1 MINWVRAVDWIAGD
15 GRLRGSVLRLGVVSG
30 GGVVLAVLD
39 GARHGRSVVESL
51 TFGFVSV
58 AALIAAFGVWR
69 WNDWR
74 RRVRRRGS
82 PPVRTLNLD

>member
-15 GRLRGSVLRLGVVSG
+15 GRLKGAVLRLGVVSG
-30 GGVVLAVLD
+30 GGVILAVLD
-39 GARHGRSVVESL
+39 GVRHGRSVGESL
-51 TFGFVSV
+51 AWASVSG
-58 AALIAAFGVWR
+58 AALVVAFGVWR

-74 RRVRRRGS
+74 RRVQRRGS

>member
-15 GRLRGSVLRLGVVSG
+15 GRLKGAVLRLGVVSG
-30 GGVVLAVLD
+30 GGFVLAVLD

-51 TFGFVSV
+51 AWAFVSV
-58 AALIAAFGVWR
+58 AILIVAFGAWR

-74 RRVRRRGS
+74 RRVQRRGS
-82 PPVRTLNLD
+82 PPTRTLNLD